1 MPHISQKDDFTAQ
14 FEEKLR
20 TKDSLLLKTVERD
33 PIIQDEATEYIHEV
47 WESLFDKQVD
57 ETIED
62 NTLMFHDYLEAIA
75 SKAKGFT
82 YVIASDEHNQCNGIV
97 WMTPTMRCNFERFG
111 SYISID
117 CMKRELNTMAWPY
130 FAISLKNELNKICV
144 GCEVLLFQKGRMRT
158 NF

>member
-1 MPHISQKDDFTAQ
+1 
-14 FEEKLR
+14 
-20 TKDSLLLKTVERD
+20 
-33 PIIQDEATEYIHEV
+33 
-47 WESLFDKQVD
+47 
-57 ETIED
+57 
-62 NTLMFHDYLEAIA
+62 MFHDYLEAIA

-82 YVIASDEHNQCNGIV
+82 YVIASDEHNQCNGVV

-144 GCEVLLFQKGRMRT
+144 GCEGLIISERKDAYKFLIDSAISMAPKRKHEDILVVSGDGFFDQATITEKLGLKNAKFIADRWHLFEVV
-158 NF
+158 F